1 MGNVGEQNA
10 DDARTMLAAALG
22 EAGAGD
28 VLALRRVYDLTSAKL
43 FGICLR
49 ISGDREAAEDIL
61 QDVYVKIWRRAAT
74 FDASRA
80 SAVSWLATIA
90 HNAAIDWRRAQLR
103 HDAAPEGAFD
113 TVADDAP
120 RADEVMMQDEQ
131 RLRLLAC
138 LNGLER
144 QHAEA
149 IRSTFLSGLTYQQLA
164 DHLQTPLGTIK
175 SWIRRG
181 MLKLKVCLGDA

>member
-1 MGNVGEQNA
+1 MGKVGEENA
-10 DDARTMLAAALG
+10 GDARTRLVVALR

-28 VLALRRVYDLTSAKL
+28 VSALRRVYGLTSAKL

-74 FDASRA
+74 FDAARA
-80 SAVSWLATIA
+80 SPVSWLATIA
-90 HNAAIDWRRAQLR
+90 HNAAIDWRRAQPR
-103 HDAAPEGAFD
+103 RDTAPEGALG

-120 RADEVMMQDEQ
+120 QADEVMVQDEE

-144 QHAEA
+144 QQAEA
-149 IRSTFLSGLTYQQLA
+149 IRSTFLGGLTYQQLA

-181 MLKLKVCLGDA
+181 MLKLKVCLGDG